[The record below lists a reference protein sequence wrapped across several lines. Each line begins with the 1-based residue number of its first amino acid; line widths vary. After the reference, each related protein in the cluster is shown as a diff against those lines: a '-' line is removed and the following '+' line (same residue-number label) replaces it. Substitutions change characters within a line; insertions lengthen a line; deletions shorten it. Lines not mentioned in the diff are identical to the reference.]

1 MKPTVQTLLDRADLG
16 LGLLTPPDALAPGA
30 LETPVVWAHSS
41 DLPDPT
47 PFLDA
52 GHVLL
57 TTGTQFGDATADDGA
72 TADGASD
79 DGAFADGYVR
89 RLREAGVAALG
100 FGTEVIRAGTPDT
113 LVAACTAQ
121 GLPLFEVPYRVPFIA
136 IARTVADL
144 LAEDAYARQAWAL
157 AAQRAISLAAL
168 RPDGLSATLAELSR
182 RLGTWVGLID
192 TTGSVDREA
201 PLGGL
206 GQPALGE
213 VVGEARSMLRRG
225 QRASRTLL
233 AAESTEAP
241 QRLTLQTLGGGG
253 ALRGVLAIGDSPELD
268 QAGREVVTAVI
279 ALAGLALEQNR
290 DLDRA
295 RGHLRSGLLRSIL
308 AGDTALAERV
318 AAEMW
323 GELPHAPV
331 RVMVTDAPLAHVD
344 RLTELLELRVE
355 ERNGRLFFGRDDE
368 QFVLVVE
375 QHDAGL
381 ADELASEFE
390 LPVGVSDPV
399 AGDGGGS
406 SGGAGGG
413 GGATGGI
420 ALAHEQAMRALERA
434 RETGAGVSYFEE
446 ISRQGVLAFLARTD
460 ARAVALATLAP
471 LTEHDATTGTT
482 LVTTT
487 RTWLEHGGQFDA
499 TAQALGVH
507 RHTVRSRIALAERL
521 LGRDLSGFH
530 ARADL
535 WAALLAVG

>member
-1 MKPTVQTLLDRADLG
+1 MQPTVQTLLDRPELA
-16 LGLLTPPDALAPGA
+16 LGLLTAPSGLPDGALAA
-30 LETPVVWAHSS
+30 RVVWAHSS
-41 DLPDPT
+41 DLADPT

-57 TTGTQFGDATADDGA
+57 TTGTQFGDDAEAG
-72 TADGASD
+72 
-79 DGAFADGYVR
+79 FAAAYVE
-89 RLREAGVAALG
+89 RLRQTGVAALG
-100 FGTEVIRAGTPDT
+100 FGTEVIREGMPES
-113 LVAACTAQ
+113 LVEACAAQ

-144 LAEDAYARQAWAL
+144 IAEDAYARQAWAL
-157 AAQRAISLAAL
+157 NAQRAISLAAL
-168 RPDGLSATLAELSR
+168 RPDGLSATLAELSH
-182 RLGTWVGLID
+182 RLGAWVGLID
-192 TTGSVDREA
+192 ATGSLDREA
-201 PLGGL
+201 PADGL
-206 GQPALGE
+206 GQPLLGE

-233 AAESTEAP
+233 AGESTASP
-241 QRLTLQTLGGGG
+241 QRMTLQTLGGGG

-268 QAGREVVTAVI
+268 QAGREVVTSVI

-295 RGHLRSGLLRSIL
+295 RGHLRSGLLRGIL
-308 AGDTALAERV
+308 AGDLTLAERV
-318 AAEMW
+318 ATEMW
-323 GELPHAPV
+323 GPLPSAPM
-331 RVMVTDAPLAHVD
+331 RIAVTDAPLTAVD

-355 ERNGRLFFGRDDE
+355 ERGGRLFFGRDDE
-368 QFVLVVE
+368 QFVLVLE
-375 QHDAGL
+375 EADSGL
-381 ADELASEFE
+381 ADELAAEFD
-390 LPVGVSDPV
+390 LPVGLSDPV
-399 AGDGGGS
+399 G
-406 SGGAGGG
+406 
-413 GGATGGI
+413 TGGI
-420 ALAHEQAMRALERA
+420 ALAHEQALRAVERA
-434 RETGAGVSYFEE
+434 RESGSGVVHFDE

-471 LTEHDATTGTT
+471 LTEHDAESGTA
-482 LVTTT
+482 LLTTT

-535 WAALLAVG
+535 WAALLAVD